1 MHIVYVHIYI
11 YIERASARVPP
22 TPHSGGL
29 GRRWSVRCIWLMMV
43 MMMKM
48 TRMMSVMI
56 MVMKRRMMIMMI
68 MCKNQFY
75 VRTAVSAKGRGSMPT
90 RARCVKLLCGHH
102 ARAGRLKASMTRLL
116 GNHARRGNGTCHKKR
131 TKRNGDSNGPSWPI
145 AGICCI
151 EGAVGLAAAARN
163 AC

>member
-1 MHIVYVHIYI
+1 MYIYI

-22 TPHSGGL
+22 TSHSGGL

-43 MMMKM
+43 MMMRM

-75 VRTAVSAKGRGSMPT
+75 VKDGRVSKGT
-90 RARCVKLLCGHH
+90 RKHAHACPVCQTVVWSSCSCGQIKGKHDTP
-102 ARAGRLKASMTRLL
+102 AGKPCKTKWHVPQEKDEKKRRLK
-116 GNHARRGNGTCHKKR
+116 
-131 TKRNGDSNGPSWPI
+131 WPI
-145 AGICCI
+145 VANRWN
-151 EGAVGLAAAARN
+151 LLH
-163 AC
+163 